1 MLAAVAFVT
10 SACSGGGATPSAAVV
25 ATPGSS
31 VLPATAAAPLPPQ
44 SLAPSL
50 APLPGGRLAYGV
62 FSPSGLAL
70 FTTNVDGTDTRRL
83 LLPKDAEQPRWSPDG
98 RRLSVVIGSALVGS
112 GLVNPDGSHF
122 VPFKNPDRTLNLGC
136 TGWSP
141 DGRRLACGVW
151 AWNKA
156 DHTRN
161 GIYTVRATDGRD
173 LIRVTNPGDAFDG
186 PGDYSPDGRQIVFL
200 RTITFD
206 DELGTLMVVNVDGSN
221 AHALTDQ
228 KVGLN
233 NRWSPDGLTIL
244 TDMSGFLR
252 LVPVDGGPISPIKI
266 DASPTVTA
274 SRAAWSPDGNW
285 IVFTGIQSTSAG
297 EDLYIVRKDGTNLHQ
312 ITNTPGVDEEFGSW
326 GVAAP

>member
-1 MLAAVAFVT
+1 M
-10 SACSGGGATPSAAVV
+10 
-25 ATPGSS
+25 
-31 VLPATAAAPLPPQ
+31 
-44 SLAPSL
+44 
-50 APLPGGRLAYGV
+50 
-62 FSPSGLAL
+62 
-70 FTTNVDGTDTRRL
+70 
-83 LLPKDAEQPRWSPDG
+83 
-98 RRLSVVIGSALVGS
+98 
-112 GLVNPDGSHF
+112 NPDGSHF
-122 VPFKNPDRTLNLGC
+122 TPFKNPDRTLNLGC

-141 DGRRLACGVW
+141 DGLRLACGVS
-151 AWNKA
+151 AWSKA
-156 DHTRN
+156 DQTRN

-186 PGDYSPDGRQIVFL
+186 PGDYSPDGRQIVFV
-200 RTITFD
+200 RTITLD

-221 AHALTDQ
+221 SQALTDQ

-244 TDMSGFLR
+244 TDLGGSLR
-252 LVPVDGGPISPIKI
+252 LVPVDGGPIISIKI

-285 IVFTGIQSTSAG
+285 IVFTGIQPTSAG

-312 ITNTPGVDEEFGSW
+312 ITNTPGVDEEFGDW

>member
-1 MLAAVAFVT
+1 MLAVAFVT

-31 VLPATAAAPLPPQ
+31 VLPATAAAPLPTQ

-70 FTTNVDGTDTRRL
+70 FTTNVDGTDTRL
-83 LLPKDAEQPRWSPDG
+83 LLPKNAEQPRWSPDG
-98 RRLSVVIGSALVGS
+98 RRLSVVSESALVGS

-122 VPFKNPDRTLNLGC
+122 MPFKNPDRTLNMGC

-141 DGRRLACGVW
+141 DGLRLACGVGTW
-151 AWNKA
+151 SEA
-156 DHTRN
+156 DVRN
-161 GIYTVRATDGRD
+161 GIYTVRATDGGD
-173 LIRVTNPGDAFDG
+173 LIRVTNPGDAFDD

-200 RTITFD
+200 RTITLD

-221 AHALTDQ
+221 AHALTDL
-228 KVGLN
+228 KVSPT

-244 TDMSGFLR
+244 TDLGGSLR
-252 LVPVDGGPISPIKI
+252 LVPIDGRPISTIKI
-266 DASPTVTA
+266 VANPTVTA
-274 SRAAWSPDGNW
+274 SRASWSPDGNW
-285 IVFTGIQSTSAG
+285 IVFTGIRSTSAG

-312 ITNTPGVDEEFGSW
+312 ITNTPGVDEEFGAW

>member
-1 MLAAVAFVT
+1 MLAVAFVT
-10 SACSGGGATPSAAVV
+10 SACSASEATPSAAVV

-31 VLPATAAAPLPPQ
+31 VLPATAAAPLPTQ

-70 FTTNVDGTDTRRL
+70 FTTNVDGTDTQP
-83 LLPKDAEQPRWSPDG
+83 LLPLPKEAEQPRWSPDG
-98 RRLSVVIGSALVGS
+98 RRLSVVIGSALVGN

-141 DGRRLACGVW
+141 DGLRLACGGW
-151 AWNKA
+151 TWSEA
-156 DHTRN
+156 DHARN

-173 LIRVTNPGDAFDG
+173 LIRVTSPGGAFDG
-186 PGDYSPDGRQIVFL
+186 PGDYSPDGRQILFRRSIGL
-200 RTITFD
+200 D

-221 AHALTDQ
+221 AHVLTDQ
-228 KVGLN
+228 KVGLD

-244 TDMSGFLR
+244 TDQGGSLR
-252 LVPVDGGPISPIKI
+252 LVPVDGGPISTIRI
-266 DASPTVTA
+266 DASPTVNA

-312 ITNTPGVDEEFGSW
+312 ITNTPGVDEEFGAW